1 MVICLQQGADLH
13 MAQLMPLPLTVSCSN
28 KIQIGFTF
36 LVPAHL
42 GSPGQRAVKQV
53 CVCVYINKRPRWQDV
68 IELDEAG
75 LAIVVINLLNTLV
88 EECEVSRPTR
98 CQRTQPITAERSLLD
113 EVTECLGADQ
123 QRIESLVRSVDATKK
138 TYHSTNKYHN
148 LYHCLS
154 KLLLL
159 YHKAYNTQT
168 WLARS
173 TKTTVQIYSYK
184 VVQKHVIHKRRHTIL
199 VYIFR
204 DFLYSVTTTRGCK
217 FLLHPFN
224 GLCSRTTRPSVL

>member
-1 MVICLQQGADLH
+1 M
-13 MAQLMPLPLTVSCSN
+13 
-28 KIQIGFTF
+28 
-36 LVPAHL
+36 
-42 GSPGQRAVKQV
+42 
-53 CVCVYINKRPRWQDV
+53 YINKRPRWQDV

-98 CQRTQPITAERSLLD
+98 CQHTQPITAERSLLD

-168 WLARS
+168 WLAGS
-173 TKTTVQIYSYK
+173 TKATVDIQLQSCAKTRNSQKAPHYSRLYF
-184 VVQKHVIHKRRHTIL
+184 QGFS
-199 VYIFR
+199 IFCHHN
-204 DFLYSVTTTRGCK
+204 T
-217 FLLHPFN
+217 
-224 GLCSRTTRPSVL
+224 GL